1 MGNSFKHWDDRCS
14 LERSLPVVN
23 GEFFQ
28 KLGRLGFLRT
38 LATGSEWVI
47 LSKIGM
53 IGGPLERSLPVVNG
67 EFFQKLG
74 RLGFLRTLAIGSEWG
89 ILSKIWMIGGPLE
102 RSLPVVKWDLNGFFK
117 NRDDGEPL
125 ERSLPVVNG

>member
-1 MGNSFKHWDDRCS
+1 MGNFFKHWDDRCS

-53 IGGPLERSLPVVNG
+53 IGGPLERSLP
-67 EFFQKLG
+67 
-74 RLGFLRTLAIGSEWG
+74 GSEWG
-89 ILSKIWMIGGPLE
+89 ILSKIGTIRVP
-102 RSLPVVKWDLNGFFK
+102 
-117 NRDDGEPL
+117 
-125 ERSLPVVNG
+125 